1 MNMGK
6 TITLAEL
13 KPGDIVLFSVP
24 KKSWESWLIA
34 FFTKS
39 KVSHTGMVNKN
50 PGYILQEIPEHA
62 TSLAIPASG
71 TRTLYIRRLKSAPD
85 TSKVAEIAQKYVDE
99 ELPYPMSNLAFLGLY
114 ILASDFMPN
123 NATGKLIECVLKTAA
138 FAVMEFVNKKLHPGT
153 EVPPMVCSQ
162 FAAACY
168 DEAALKYGPEYKIH
182 YNDDVSSVKS
192 LLHKIIEQLEGEDKT
207 YSLENEPAPLLGAA
221 NGTNDSEFY
230 CEQLA
235 KEIQNQE
242 KTPVLTAERS
252 ISDSLIASFYQYG
265 KGLLKLFGDKTD
277 YPDKKEAT
285 AEEIKKVLEEL
296 LRIQEAFVT
305 PGDLLSN
312 TTNLE
317 DMGILTYT
325 DDERKKY
332 VDPKDL

>member
-1 MNMGK
+1 MGK
-6 TITLAEL
+6 TISLEEL
-13 KPGDIVLFSVP
+13 RPGDIVLFSVP

-34 FFTKS
+34 FFTRS
-39 KVSHTGMVNKN
+39 KVSHTGMVDKRI
-50 PGYILQEIPEHA
+50 GYILQEIPEHA
-62 TSLAIPASG
+62 TTLAIPAAG
-71 TRTLYIRRLKSAPD
+71 TRTLYIRRLKSQPD
-85 TSKVAEIAQKYVDE
+85 TSKVADIAQKYVDE
-99 ELPYPMSNLAFLGLY
+99 QLPYPMSNLAFLGLY

-123 NATGKLIECVLKTAA
+123 NATGKLIECVLKTAV
-138 FAVMEFVNKKLHPGT
+138 FAIMEFVNKKLHPGT

-168 DEAALKYGPEYKIH
+168 DEAALTYGPEYKIH
-182 YNDDVSSVKS
+182 YTDDVSSVKS
-192 LLHKIIEQLEGEDKT
+192 LLHKILDQLAEEDKI
-207 YSLENEPAPLLGAA
+207 YSLESEDAAPLLGAE
-221 NGTNDSEFY
+221 NGAGDAEFY

-242 KTPVLTAERS
+242 KTPMLTAEKK

-265 KGLLKLFGDKTD
+265 KGILKMFGDTTV

-285 AEEIKKVLEEL
+285 AEEIKKVLEGL